1 MRGHAAIVVMLVD
14 DHSMVRDAHRALL
27 LQDFP
32 EARFLERDSLA
43 PVLAD
48 APGAGAASGAGRPD
62 LILLHFELAGGPQ
75 MRDLKALLRHYAG
88 VPVVLTEA
96 PERGRIALEAL
107 SHGVA
112 GCLPKTMRGASI
124 LPAIHLV
131 LSGERFIPA
140 CVLADHQGSLADMA
154 PPAARL
160 MPDMCAPIRALS
172 PRRQQILS
180 MVASGAPNKAI
191 ARALSVHE
199 VTVKSHLRAIFKALG
214 VNTRTQAARL
224 AMFADMAALPG
235 RSAETDYSGKL
246 N

>member
-1 MRGHAAIVVMLVD
+1 MRNHAAIVVMLVD

-32 EARFLERDSLA
+32 AARFLERDSLA
-43 PVLAD
+43 AVLAD
-48 APGAGAASGAGRPD
+48 APTDAEGGTGRPD
-62 LILLHFELAGGPQ
+62 LILLHFDLAGAPQ
-75 MRDLKALLRHYAG
+75 MRDLRAVLRHHAG
-88 VPVVLTEA
+88 VPVMLTEA
-96 PERGRIALEAL
+96 PDSGRASLEAL
-107 SHGVA
+107 NHGVA
-112 GCLPKTMRGASI
+112 GYIPKTMRGCSI
-124 LPAIHLV
+124 LPAIRLV
-131 LSGERFIPA
+131 LSGERFIPS
-140 CVLADHQGSLADMA
+140 CVVADRDGALADMA
-154 PPAARL
+154 PPAAL
-160 MPDMCAPIRALS
+160 MMPEMCAPIRSLS